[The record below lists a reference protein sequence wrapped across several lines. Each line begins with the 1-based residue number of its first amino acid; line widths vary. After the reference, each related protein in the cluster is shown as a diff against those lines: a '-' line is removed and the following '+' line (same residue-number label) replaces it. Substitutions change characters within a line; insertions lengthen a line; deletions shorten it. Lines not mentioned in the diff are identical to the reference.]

1 MEYTLTA
8 KPREKKGKEHAK
20 KLRREGWIPAIMYG
34 RGEENT
40 LITINIHEFETF
52 FRKSHGENVIVTL
65 KIEGAKD
72 KKVIVKD
79 VQRDPVY
86 GKLEHIDF
94 QIIHEGE
101 KIMTNVPIILKGTP
115 KGVKEGGV
123 LEQNLK
129 EVQVIAIPSK
139 LPQHIEFNIEDLEI
153 GDMIKVGD
161 IKIEGVEVL
170 DDPEEIICMI
180 HHGRKEEEITPT
192 EEEGEATEEQEEGG
206 ETE

>member
-1 MEYTLTA
+1 MEYILTA

-20 KLRREGWIPAIMYG
+20 KLRRDGWVPAIMYG
-34 RGEENT
+34 KGEANT
-40 LITINIHEFETF
+40 MLMVEAHAFETF
-52 FRKSHGENVIVTL
+52 FRKSHGENVILTL
-65 KIEGAKD
+65 KIEGDKD

-94 QIIHEGE
+94 QIVHEGE
-101 KIMTNVPIILKGTP
+101 KIVASVPLVLVGTP

-129 EVQVIAIPSK
+129 EVQVRAVPSK
-139 LPQHIEFNIEDLEI
+139 LPPHIEFNIESLGI
-153 GDMIKVGD
+153 GDMIKVED
-161 IKIEGVEVL
+161 IKIEDVEVL
-170 DDPEEIICMI
+170 EDPEEIICVI
-180 HHGRKEEEITPT
+180 HHGRKEEVTPEEGT
-192 EEEGEATEEQEEGG
+192 EEAPEQEEGEK

>member
-8 KPREKKGKEHAK
+8 RPREKKGKEYAK

-40 LITINIHEFETF
+40 LISINTHEFETF

-65 KIEGAKD
+65 KIEGNGD

-79 VQRDPVY
+79 IQRDPVY
-86 GKLEHIDF
+86 GKLEHVDF
-94 QIIHEGE
+94 QIVHEGE
-101 KIMTNVPIILKGTP
+101 KIVASVPIVLEGTP

-129 EVQVIAIPSK
+129 EVQVRAIPAK
-139 LPQHIEFNIEDLEI
+139 LPPHIEFNIENLEI
-153 GDMIKVGD
+153 GDMIKVED
-161 IKIEGVEVL
+161 IKIDGVEVL
-170 DDPEEIICMI
+170 DDPEEIICVI
-180 HHGRKEEEITPT
+180 HHGRKEEEEPT
-192 EEEGEATEEQEEGG
+192 AEGEVTEEQEEGG